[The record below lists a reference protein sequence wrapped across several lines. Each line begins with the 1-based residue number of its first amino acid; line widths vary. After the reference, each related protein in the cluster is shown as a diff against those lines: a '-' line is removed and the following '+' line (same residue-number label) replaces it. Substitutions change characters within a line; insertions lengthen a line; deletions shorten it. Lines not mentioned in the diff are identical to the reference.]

1 MKKKIGRFLKIFAFC
16 ALLAVAVAGVS
27 RLVERK
33 ESREKM
39 QPFLSR
45 AGEYDVLFL
54 GDSIMNT
61 GVFPMEIWEKYGIAG
76 YNIASYGNT
85 LPITYWALQN
95 ALDYAKPKLVV
106 LDVQG
111 VSKSYKVS
119 GNSSDVHT
127 AFDCYPITK
136 TKIRTVNDLMDDPD
150 AVDDSGTAYADMKW
164 EYLFTLGKYHT
175 RWSKLTDA
183 DFHPVYNRE
192 KGAKSVIA
200 VADAQDYD
208 LIDEMQ
214 ATEESGQ
221 TGFIY
226 LRRIIEDCQAR
237 GIEVLLVHLPYPAD
251 EEKQMD
257 ANAVCGIAE
266 AYGVD
271 FIDFVSMDQVTD
283 YATDCFDANE
293 HLNPSGARKVSDY
306 LGRYITEHYEIAD
319 RRGEAAYAAWA
330 DDTAAYRAKKLA
342 DFQNQG
348 ELESALMLLHDDDF
362 ACEIT
367 VSAGCA
373 LFDSEKLTTLMQN
386 IAREHV
392 FEEDL
397 FAAKK
402 GGQEGEGEIFY
413 LIPTSEVTLTNSVRG
428 QMLKE
433 SDLPIKIT
441 AQTPC
446 FRSEAG
452 SYGKDTRGMIRQHQF
467 EKVEMVRIVKPEESY
482 KHLEEM
488 VVCAE
493 GILQKLGLPYRVI
506 TLCTGDMGFGSAKT
520 YDLEVWIP
528 AQNTYREI
536 SSVSNCEAFQ
546 ARRMQTRFKN
556 AQGKTEYV
564 HTLNGSGLAV
574 GRTLVAVLE
583 NYQNADGSVTVP
595 EVLRPYMNGLAVLK
609 PENQK

>member
-16 ALLAVAVAGVS
+16 VLLAVAVAGVS

-95 ALDYAKPKLVV
+95 ALDYAVPKLVV

-136 TKIRTVNDLMDDPD
+136 TKIRTMNDLMDDPD

-214 ATEESGQ
+214 ATERAGRPASSICG
-221 TGFIY
+221 GSSRIV
-226 LRRIIEDCQAR
+226 RRGGSRCCWCICPIR
-237 GIEVLLVHLPYPAD
+237 PTRK
-251 EEKQMD
+251 KQMD

-306 LGRYITEHYEIAD
+306 LGRYIAEHYEIAD

-348 ELESALMLLHDDDF
+348 GLESVLMLLHDDDF

-373 LFDSEKLTTLMQN
+373 LFDSE
-386 IAREHV
+386 
-392 FEEDL
+392 
-397 FAAKK
+397 
-402 GGQEGEGEIFY
+402 
-413 LIPTSEVTLTNSVRG
+413 S
-428 QMLKE
+428 
-433 SDLPIKIT
+433 
-441 AQTPC
+441 
-446 FRSEAG
+446 
-452 SYGKDTRGMIRQHQF
+452 
-467 EKVEMVRIVKPEESY
+467 
-482 KHLEEM
+482 
-488 VVCAE
+488 
-493 GILQKLGLPYRVI
+493 
-506 TLCTGDMGFGSAKT
+506 
-520 YDLEVWIP
+520 
-528 AQNTYREI
+528 
-536 SSVSNCEAFQ
+536 
-546 ARRMQTRFKN
+546 
-556 AQGKTEYV
+556 
-564 HTLNGSGLAV
+564 
-574 GRTLVAVLE
+574 
-583 NYQNADGSVTVP
+583 
-595 EVLRPYMNGLAVLK
+595 
-609 PENQK
+609 